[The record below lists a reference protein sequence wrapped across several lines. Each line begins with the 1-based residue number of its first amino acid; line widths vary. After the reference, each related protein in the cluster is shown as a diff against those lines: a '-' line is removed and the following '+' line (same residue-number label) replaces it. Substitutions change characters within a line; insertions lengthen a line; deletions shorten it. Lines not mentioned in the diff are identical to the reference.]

1 MENPSQWR
9 WNDFDRGYL
18 FHPNYNSY
26 LTCIVELT
34 SPKFWVIPL
43 SKGQKDR
50 YKIVKQL
57 RDEGLTYTQISDYLN
72 TKTQYKPRRTK
83 QFSPSIVHSL
93 EKKMEKRIDRLEQT
107 FKPSIYGFG
116 LKLENK

>member
-1 MENPSQWR
+1 MDP
-9 WNDFDRGYL
+9 GLIYL
-18 FHPNYNSY
+18 DLFSPNYNSY

-34 SPKFWVIPL
+34 SPKFWVLPL
-43 SKGQKDR
+43 TQGQKDR

-116 LKLENK
+116 LILENK